1 MRCISKRYIK
11 GLEKMTNKKK
21 QPLRLLAVLMVVL
34 AVSVGCKKEAN
45 VTMNGLS
52 IENNIAYNYVLSTSL
67 STAKGFAADLGVVGA
82 GDSNTE
88 EGVLTASAALLIDIT
103 DGDTVYQKNA
113 HMKLYPA
120 STTKVLTGLVA
131 LENGDLSEIAKIDE
145 SIYFNEDNVWICDYR
160 IGDTIT
166 LEQALYGAIV
176 NSGND
181 AAAIVATT
189 VAGSISAF
197 ADMMNEKAYE
207 IGATNSHF
215 VNPHGLTNEEHYTT
229 AYDLYLIFNEAIKN
243 EEFLKMS
250 STVKYTTSFTR
261 RTYTI
266 TPTWTNGNKMLN
278 GSVTPPNGMKVI
290 CGKTGY
296 TQAAGYC
303 LVLLSESPTDGHRF
317 ISVVLNAPSRDSLY
331 NQMSYLLEKA
341 FAH

>member
-1 MRCISKRYIK
+1 
-11 GLEKMTNKKK
+11 MTKKK
-21 QPLRLLAVLMVVL
+21 SRLLFLQVLLLVVSIAL
-34 AVSVGCKKEAN
+34 CGCKKETTD
-45 VTMNGLS
+45 VMKGLS

-67 STAKGFAADLGVVGA
+67 STATGFASDLGVVGA
-82 GDSNTE
+82 FDSNTE
-88 EGVLTASAALLIDIT
+88 EGVLSASAALLVDIT
-103 DGDTVYQKNA
+103 DGETVYQKNA

-120 STTKVLTGLVA
+120 STTKVLTGIVA
-131 LENGDLSEIAKIDE
+131 LENGDLSGIATIDD
-145 SIYFNEDNVWICDYR
+145 SIYFDEDNVWICDFR

-181 AAAIVATT
+181 AASIVATT
-189 VAGSISAF
+189 VAGSIDAF
-197 ADMMNEKAYE
+197 ADMMNKRAYE

-215 VNPHGLTNEEHYTT
+215 VNPHGLTNEQHYTT

-243 EEFLKMS
+243 EEFVKIS
-250 STVKYTTSFTR
+250 STVTYSTSFTR
-261 RTYTI
+261 KKYTI
-266 TPTWTNGNKMLN
+266 TPTWTNGNQLIN

-303 LVLLSESPTDGHRF
+303 LVILSECPSTGHRF
-317 ISVVLNAPSRDSLY
+317 ISVILNAPSRDSLY

-341 FAH
+341 SEH

>member
-1 MRCISKRYIK
+1 
-11 GLEKMTNKKK
+11 MTKKKK
-21 QPLRLLAVLMVVL
+21 QPLLITALLVVSIML
-34 AVSVGCKKEAN
+34 SGCKKETTS
-45 VTMNGLS
+45 TMKALS
-52 IENNIAYNYVLSTSL
+52 IENDIAYNYVLSTSL
-67 STAKGFAADLGVVGA
+67 STATGFAADLGIVGA
-82 GDSNTE
+82 YDSNTE
-88 EGVLTASAALLIDIT
+88 EGVLSASAALLVDVTSGETI
-103 DGDTVYQKNA
+103 YQKNA
-113 HMKLYPA
+113 HMKLNPA
-120 STTKVLTGLVA
+120 STTKILTGIVA
-131 LENGDLSEIAKIDE
+131 LENGDLDAIATIDE
-145 SIYFNEDNVWICDYR
+145 SIYFDEDNVWICDFR

-197 ADMMNEKAYE
+197 ADMMNERAYE

-215 VNPHGLTNEEHYTT
+215 ANPHGLTNSQHYTT

-243 EEFLKMS
+243 EEFFKIA
-250 STVKYTTSFTR
+250 STVNYTTSFTR

-266 TPTWTNGNKMLN
+266 TPNWTNGNQMIN
-278 GSVTPPNGMKVI
+278 GMVTPPNGMKVL

-303 LVLLSESPTDGHRF
+303 LVLLSESPTSGHRF
-317 ISVVLNAPSRDSLY
+317 ISVILDAPSRESLY

-341 FAH
+341 SEH